1 MFKSVTYPHLPVILN
16 SNSKILNYMPRLSH
30 RRKYPLLLSSMKL
43 HLKCCYIPTC
53 GIGYPVTMIM
63 VVIVNFF

>member
-43 HLKCCYIPTC
+43 HLK
-53 GIGYPVTMIM
+53 YPHNVVTF
-63 VVIVNFF
+63 VPVGLATL

>member
-30 RRKYPLLLSSMKL
+30 RRKYPFLLSSMKL
-43 HLKCCYIPTC
+43 HLK
-53 GIGYPVTMIM
+53 YPHNVVTFLP
-63 VVIVNFF
+63 VGLATL